1 MLNKEQDIFNVL
13 FEAVSEG
20 VIVVDDQQKIVS
32 INSSI
37 EKMFG
42 YEKDELVHEKLNIL
56 IPKNYHAG
64 HGDHF
69 KSFLNKKEKRQ
80 MGKGRHLYGARKN
93 GDIFPLEAG
102 LNPFKIYGKTF
113 IMALIIDVSERKKAE
128 EELIHWANIFNES
141 LNEIYII
148 DADTL
153 KFINAN
159 QGAQKNIGYNLSELK
174 NMTPVDIMAEK
185 LGAKLAKILNPLREG
200 KKKRVVFEDMH
211 ERKNGTKYPVEAH
224 LQLSSLHTKV
234 VLVAITIDITVRKKA
249 EQELTHW
256 ANIFNESLNEI
267 YIFNSDTYKFINVN
281 LGAQKNIGY
290 DLTELKSLTPLDIKP
305 DYTEAQF
312 RKKVQPL
319 LEKKEDKLIFET
331 VHLRKNGTKY
341 PVEIHLQ
348 LSTFKGKEVFV
359 AIILDITERKN
370 YTKKLENTVDQRTI
384 ELKKALAKEKE
395 LNELKTKFLSLVSH
409 EFKTPLSGILTS
421 TILLGKYK
429 LTEQQEKREKHLET
443 ITNKVHYLNNI
454 LNDFLS
460 VEKLETGKIK
470 YKYDNFKLSKVVDE
484 VIYNANMLLKVGQ
497 KIKYPENI
505 DEISLIQDEKTIELS
520 LSNLVNNAIKYSPE
534 NSVIEIGIK
543 QDAFHTTFNIK
554 DNGMGIPEADQKNIF
569 NRYFR
574 AENALLTQGTGI
586 GLNIIKSHLEN
597 IGGTIT
603 FESKENIGS
612 TFVMKIINE
621 VLL

>member
-1 MLNKEQDIFNVL
+1 M
-13 FEAVSEG
+13 
-20 VIVVDDQQKIVS
+20 
-32 INSSI
+32 
-37 EKMFG
+37 
-42 YEKDELVHEKLNIL
+42 
-56 IPKNYHAG
+56 
-64 HGDHF
+64 
-69 KSFLNKKEKRQ
+69 
-80 MGKGRHLYGARKN
+80 
-93 GDIFPLEAG
+93 
-102 LNPFKIYGKTF
+102 
-113 IMALIIDVSERKKAE
+113 
-128 EELIHWANIFNES
+128 
-141 LNEIYII
+141 
-148 DADTL
+148 
-153 KFINAN
+153 
-159 QGAQKNIGYNLSELK
+159 
-174 NMTPVDIMAEK
+174 
-185 LGAKLAKILNPLREG
+185 
-200 KKKRVVFEDMH
+200 
-211 ERKNGTKYPVEAH
+211 
-224 LQLSSLHTKV
+224 
-234 VLVAITIDITVRKKA
+234 
-249 EQELTHW
+249 
-256 ANIFNESLNEI
+256 
-267 YIFNSDTYKFINVN
+267 
-281 LGAQKNIGY
+281 
-290 DLTELKSLTPLDIKP
+290 TPLDIKP

-384 ELKKALAKEKE
+384 ELKKALAKEQE